1 MVIEFKPPG
10 RVARERGPLAH
21 PVVDGAAGGL
31 VVTGLSKSFGR
42 HRVLEDVGLTV
53 PPRSIT
59 AVLGP
64 SGCGKTTMLR
74 IVAGFET
81 ADAGQV
87 RLAGRELVGPRT
99 RVAPQD
105 RRIGLLPQEGAL
117 FPHLTVGGNVGFG
130 LPPGADRAAAI
141 DRWLDIVGLT
151 GTAGRRPDELSGGMQ
166 QRVALARALAADPAL
181 ILLDEPFSSLDAA
194 LRMTV
199 REEIAWVLRDAGT
212 TAVLVTHD
220 QAEALSLADTVVLLL
235 DGRVEQAGPPAELY
249 HRPVS
254 LAAAA
259 FVGEIV
265 ELAGDARGGV
275 VSSALGRLPARG
287 PVADGPVTLALR
299 PEQVSLAGTGTG
311 TGTGAGAGVTAQ
323 VIEHRYY
330 GPDTVIRAR
339 LASGETVAVRA
350 PGFAPRPPGRT
361 ITLAVGGDV
370 LAYPRAG
377 RDEV

>member
-1 MVIEFKPPG
+1 MVIEH
-10 RVARERGPLAH
+10 RSRRPLPH
-21 PVVDGAAGGL
+21 PVVAGQDGGL
-31 VVTGLSKSFGR
+31 VVDRLGKSFGR
-42 HRVLEDVGLTV
+42 HRVLTDVSLTV

-74 IVAGFET
+74 IIAGFESP
-81 ADAGQV
+81 DAGAV
-87 RLAGRELVGPRT
+87 RLAGRELTGPQT
-99 RVAPQD
+99 WVPPQD

-117 FPHLTVGGNVGFG
+117 FPHLSVGDNVGFG
-130 LPPGADRAAAI
+130 LPGGRDRAGAVAQ
-141 DRWLDIVGLT
+141 WLALVGLP
-151 GTAGRRPDELSGGMQ
+151 GIERRRPEELSGGMQ

-235 DGRVEQAGPPAELY
+235 DGRVEQVGPPAQLY
-249 HRPVS
+249 HRPAT

-265 ELAGDARGGV
+265 ELAGTSSGGRID
-275 VSSALGRLPARG
+275 SALGPMPARLPV
-287 PVADGPVTLALR
+287 PDGPVTLALR
-299 PEQVSLAGTGTG
+299 PEQVAVTDSGS
-311 TGTGAGAGVTAQ
+311 GVPAQ

-330 GPDTVIRAR
+330 GPDTIVRAR
-339 LASGETVAVRA
+339 LASGETVAVRSPGYA
-350 PGFAPRPPGRT
+350 PVSAGT
-361 ITLAVGGDV
+361 TVELAVRGDV
-370 LAYPRAG
+370 LAYPTTSPGQDLAG
-377 RDEV
+377 A

>member
-1 MVIEFKPPG
+1 MISFASVSKVYPDGTHAVEDLSLDIPTG
-10 RVARERGPLAH
+10 RI
-21 PVVDGAAGGL
+21 
-31 VVTGLSKSFGR
+31 
-42 HRVLEDVGLTV
+42 TV
-53 PPRSIT
+53 F
-59 AVLGP
+59 VGP

-74 IVAGFET
+74 ILAGFEP

-99 RVAPQD
+99 WVAPQD

-117 FPHLTVGGNVGFG
+117 FPHLSVGGNVGFG
-130 LPPGADRAAAI
+130 LPAGKDRAAAI
-141 DRWLDIVGLT
+141 DRWLDIVGLA
-151 GTAGRRPDELSGGMQ
+151 GTAGRRPEELSGGMQ

-199 REEIAWVLRDAGT
+199 REEIARVLRDAGT

-235 DGRVEQAGPPAELY
+235 GGRVEQAGSPAELY

-265 ELAGDARGGV
+265 EVAGEAHGGIV
-275 VSSALGRLPARG
+275 GSALGRLPVRG
-287 PVADGPVTLALR
+287 TVPDGPVTVALR
-299 PEQVSLAGTGTG
+299 PEQVRLAGPETAAETGVS
-311 TGTGAGAGVTAQ
+311 ALV
-323 VIEHRYY
+323 VEHRYY

-339 LASGETVAVRA
+339 LASGELVAVRA
-350 PGFAPRPPGRT
+350 PGFAPRPAGDE
-361 ITLAVGGDV
+361 IELFVGGDV
-370 LAYPRAG
+370 LAYSDRPRDG
-377 RDEV
+377 V

>member
-1 MVIEFKPPG
+1 MVIEHRSLG
-10 RVARERGPLAH
+10 RRAGRDRRPLAH
-21 PVVDGAAGGL
+21 PAVDGDAGGL
-31 VVTGLSKSFGR
+31 SVTGLTKSFGR
-42 HRVLEDVGLTV
+42 QRVLRDVSLTV
-53 PPRSIT
+53 RPRSIT

-74 IVAGFET
+74 IVAGFES
-81 ADAGQV
+81 ADAGLV
-87 RLAGRELVGPRT
+87 RLAGRELTGPRSW
-99 RVAPQD
+99 VAPQD

-130 LPPGADRAAAI
+130 LPAGRDRAAAI
-141 DRWLDIVGLT
+141 ARWLEIVGLA
-151 GTAGRRPDELSGGMQ
+151 GTQDRRPEELSGGMQ

-235 DGRVEQAGPPAELY
+235 GGRVEQVGPPAELY
-249 HRPVS
+249 HRPAS

-265 ELAGDARGGV
+265 ELAGIASGGLV
-275 VSSALGRLPARG
+275 GSALGTVPVRG
-287 PVADGPVTLALR
+287 KVPDGPVTVALR
-299 PEQVSLAGTGTG
+299 PEQVALAGTGS
-311 TGTGAGAGVTAQ
+311 GVSAR
-323 VIEHRYY
+323 VVEHRYY

-339 LASGETVAVRA
+339 LTSGEIVAVRM
-350 PGFAPRPPGRT
+350 PGYAARPPGDEIALT
-361 ITLAVGGDV
+361 VTGDV
-370 LAYPRAG
+370 LAFAPQPRAG
-377 RDEV
+377 E

>member
-1 MVIEFKPPG
+1 MRSVVIEQFSARARG
-10 RVARERGPLAH
+10 RGALPHPLVA
-21 PVVDGAAGGL
+21 GADGGL
-31 VVTGLSKSFGR
+31 VVQGLSKSFGR
-42 HRVLEDVGLTV
+42 QRVLTDVALTV

-74 IVAGFET
+74 ILAGFET
-81 ADAGQV
+81 ADAGVV
-87 RLAGRELVGPRT
+87 RLAGRELLGPGAW
-99 RVAPQD
+99 VPPQQ

-130 LPPGADRAAAI
+130 LPAGRDRAAAVT
-141 DRWLDIVGLT
+141 RWLELVGLP
-151 GTAGRRPDELSGGMQ
+151 GTESRRPEELSGGMQ

-194 LRMTV
+194 LRASV

-220 QAEALSLADTVVLLL
+220 QGEALSLADTVVLLL
-235 DGRVEQAGPPAELY
+235 DGRVAQIGPPAQLY
-249 HRPVS
+249 HRPAT

-265 ELAGDARGGV
+265 ELAGTARAGRID
-275 VSSALGRLPARG
+275 SALGHRPARLPV
-287 PVADGPVTLALR
+287 PDGPVVVALR
-299 PEQVSLAGTGTG
+299 PEQVTLHDAATEDGIR
-311 TGTGAGAGVTAQ
+311 AQ
-323 VIEHRYY
+323 VIEHRYF

-339 LASGETVAVRA
+339 LASGEVVAVRS
-350 PGFAPRPPGRT
+350 PGYQPVAAGT
-361 ITLAVGGDV
+361 AVELAVRGDL
-370 LAYPRAG
+370 LAYPAPRAG
-377 RDEV
+377 E

>member
-1 MVIEFKPPG
+1 MVIEFRPAGRRASRDRPP
-10 RVARERGPLAH
+10 AH
-21 PVVDGAAGGL
+21 PKVDGDAGGL
-31 VVTGLSKSFGR
+31 VVAGLGKSFGR
-42 HRVLEDVGLTV
+42 HRVLDDVCLTV
-53 PPRSIT
+53 PPRSLT

-74 IVAGFET
+74 ILAGFEP

-99 RVAPQD
+99 WVAPQD

-117 FPHLTVGGNVGFG
+117 FPHLSVGGNVGFG
-130 LPPGADRAAAI
+130 LPAGKDRAAAI
-141 DRWLDIVGLT
+141 DRWLDIVGLA
-151 GTAGRRPDELSGGMQ
+151 GTAGRRPEELSGGMQ

-199 REEIAWVLRDAGT
+199 REEIARVLRDAGT

-235 DGRVEQAGPPAELY
+235 GGRVEQAGSPAELY

-265 ELAGDARGGV
+265 EVAGEAHGGIV
-275 VSSALGRLPARG
+275 GSALGRLPVRG
-287 PVADGPVTLALR
+287 TVPDGPVTVALR
-299 PEQVSLAGTGTG
+299 PEQVRLAGPETAAETGVS
-311 TGTGAGAGVTAQ
+311 ALV
-323 VIEHRYY
+323 VEHRYY

-339 LASGETVAVRA
+339 LASGELVAVRA
-350 PGFAPRPPGRT
+350 PGFAPRPAGDE
-361 ITLAVGGDV
+361 IELFVGGDV
-370 LAYPRAG
+370 LAYSDRPRDG
-377 RDEV
+377 V

>member
-1 MVIEFKPPG
+1 MVIEHPPK
-10 RVARERGPLAH
+10 RARQRQPLQHPSVAGDH
-21 PVVDGAAGGL
+21 GGL
-31 VVTGLSKSFGR
+31 LVQGLGKSFGALE
-42 HRVLEDVGLTV
+42 VLTDVSLTV
-53 PPRSIT
+53 RSRSIT

-74 IVAGFET
+74 IVAGFES
-81 ADAGQV
+81 ADAGVV
-87 RLAGRELVGPRT
+87 RLAGRELTGPRT
-99 RVAPQD
+99 WVPPQD

-130 LPPGADRAAAI
+130 LPPGRDRAAAI
-141 DRWLDIVGLT
+141 AQWLEIVGLG
-151 GTAGRRPDELSGGMQ
+151 GTQSRRPDELSGGMQ

-181 ILLDEPFSSLDAA
+181 ILLDEPFSSLDAG

-235 DGRVEQAGPPAELY
+235 GGRVEQVGPPAELY

-265 ELAGDARGGV
+265 ELAGIAAGGLV
-275 VSSALGRLPARG
+275 ESALGRLPVRLTV
-287 PVADGPVTLALR
+287 PDGPVTVALR
-299 PEQVSLAGTGTG
+299 PEQVGIGG
-311 TGTGAGAGVTAQ
+311 GGRAGAVTAQ
-323 VIEHRYY
+323 VVEHRYY
-330 GPDTVIRAR
+330 GPDTVVRAR
-339 LASGETVAVRA
+339 LASGEVVAVRSPGYA
-350 PGFAPRPPGRT
+350 PLPPGS
-361 ITLAVGGDV
+361 AVDLVVNGDV
-370 LAYPRAG
+370 LAYPVARAG
-377 RDEV
+377 GAGGQGG

>member
-1 MVIEFKPPG
+1 MVIEFRSLG
-10 RVARERGPLAH
+10 RAQRDRRPLAH
-21 PVVDGAAGGL
+21 PVVDGGAGGL
-31 VVTGLSKSFGR
+31 VVDGLTKSFGR
-42 HRVLEDVGLTV
+42 QRVLDDVGLTV

-74 IVAGFET
+74 ILAGFET

-87 RLAGRELVGPRT
+87 RLAGRELVGPRAW
-99 RVAPQD
+99 VAPQD

-117 FPHLTVGGNVGFG
+117 FPHLSVGGNVGFG
-130 LPPGADRAAAI
+130 LPPGRDRAMAI
-141 DRWLDIVGLT
+141 DRWLEIVGLA
-151 GTAGRRPDELSGGMQ
+151 GTAGRRPEELSGGMQ

-235 DGRVEQAGPPAELY
+235 GGRVEQIGPPAQLY

-265 ELAGDARGGV
+265 ELAGVAVGGQV
-275 VSSALGRLPARG
+275 TSALGRLPVRG
-287 PVADGPVTLALR
+287 TVADGPVTVALR
-299 PEQVSLAGTGTG
+299 PEQVSVA
-311 TGTGAGAGVTAQ
+311 ASAAGVP
-323 VIEHRYY
+323 VRVVEHRYY

-339 LASGETVAVRA
+339 LASGELVAIRTPGYA
-350 PGFAPRPPGRT
+350 PLPPGDE
-361 ITLAVGGDV
+361 IELAVSGDV
-370 LAYPRAG
+370 LAYPRPPGAG
-377 RDEV
+377 V

>member
-1 MVIEFKPPG
+1 M
-10 RVARERGPLAH
+10 
-21 PVVDGAAGGL
+21 VDGDAGGL
-31 VVTGLSKSFGR
+31 AVAGLSKSFGR
-42 HRVLEDVGLTV
+42 QRVLSDVSLTV
-53 PPRSIT
+53 RPRSIT

-74 IVAGFET
+74 IVAGFES
-81 ADAGQV
+81 ADAGLV
-87 RLAGRELVGPRT
+87 RLAGRELTGPRT
-99 RVAPQD
+99 WVAPQD

-130 LPPGADRAAAI
+130 LPPGRDRAASIAQ
-141 DRWLDIVGLT
+141 WLDIVGLA
-151 GTAGRRPDELSGGMQ
+151 GTQDRRPEELSGGMQ

-181 ILLDEPFSSLDAA
+181 VLLDEPFSSLDAG

-235 DGRVEQAGPPAELY
+235 GGRVEQVGPPAELY

-265 ELAGDARGGV
+265 ELAGVASGGQV
-275 VSSALGRLPARG
+275 ASALGRLPVRG
-287 PVADGPVTLALR
+287 TVPDGPVTVALR
-299 PEQVSLAGTGTG
+299 PEQVVV
-311 TGTGAGAGVTAQ
+311 AGAGSGVAAR
-323 VIEHRYY
+323 VLEHRYY

-339 LASGETVAVRA
+339 LASGEVVAVRVPGYA
-350 PGFAPRPPGRT
+350 PLPRES
-361 ITLAVGGDV
+361 AVDLVVNGDV
-370 LAYPRAG
+370 LAYPAAG
-377 RDEV
+377 RPADAGA